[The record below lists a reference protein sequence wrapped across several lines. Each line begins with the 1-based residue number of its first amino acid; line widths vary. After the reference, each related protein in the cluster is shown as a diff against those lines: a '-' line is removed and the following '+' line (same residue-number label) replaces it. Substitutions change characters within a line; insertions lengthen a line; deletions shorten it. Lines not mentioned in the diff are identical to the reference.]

1 MSRHLRIQYA
11 NAWYHVRNRGRR
23 GETIFKE
30 KKDRLS
36 FINLLKDIVEMWNAK
51 ITTYCLMTSHYHTLI
66 QTPDAK
72 LSRCMRHINGVYTQ
86 RFNRAHAS
94 DGHLF
99 RGGRASGMEER
110 EA

>member
-1 MSRHLRIQYA
+1 MPGASNRANLGMCISYHITFIMSSYLFSY
-11 NAWYHVRNRGRR
+11 
-23 GETIFKE
+23 
-30 KKDRLS
+30 DRPPFFA
-36 FINLLKDIVEMWNAK
+36 FIDLLKDIVDMWNAR
-51 ITTYCLMTSHYHTLI
+51 IAA
-66 QTPDAK
+66 DAN

-94 DGHLF
+94 DGLLF